1 MRESL
6 EKYKPLYGIAPNGS
20 ASALRN
26 PGPNVYRRT
35 R

>member
-20 ASALRN
+20 ALRN

>member
-6 EKYKPLYGIAPNGS
+6 EKYKSLYGIAPNGS
-20 ASALRN
+20 ALRN
-26 PGPNVYRRT
+26 PGPDYRRK